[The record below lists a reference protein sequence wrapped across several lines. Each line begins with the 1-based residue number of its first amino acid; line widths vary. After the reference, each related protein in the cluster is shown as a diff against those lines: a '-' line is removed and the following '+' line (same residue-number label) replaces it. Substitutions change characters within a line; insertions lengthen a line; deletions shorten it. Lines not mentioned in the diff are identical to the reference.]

1 MSHSIKMNYYDTFR
15 CTADQCDFT
24 CCQEW
29 RIGVDEKT
37 FQKWKEL
44 KLKAVDSDGENQ
56 PELIL
61 CDCVEKEEAGQ
72 IIKLGKDKKCP
83 FLNEKKLCKVVLE
96 LGEDHLSETCTTFPR
111 QINTFEDRTEYSLD
125 PGCPAVVDL
134 LNQKLNVG
142 QLLNDRLVE
151 KEVSSAQSSSLL
163 YLVREMIFT
172 ILEDETYLL
181 TERMMMIFYALLE
194 LLEEKHL
201 TKEKINAYKNR
212 KQLQPLADA
221 IRKMKFNS
229 ADSFFERN
237 ELFLDVVE
245 NYRKQMLYVDYLE
258 EISML
263 AEGLEEAYSE
273 DEIIEKLQVFKE
285 EFAAYEQLLKNYL
298 VAEIFG
304 NCLLPDM
311 ELKDVVIA
319 FQWITLEY
327 SVIQQAIFLKWL
339 AGGEKAVTYGMVKSY
354 ITVISRVT
362 GYDQSDIKEYLENS
376 FESMVW
382 EWGYL
387 ALIVGNSTL

>member
-1 MSHSIKMNYYDTFR
+1 MSHSIKINYYDTFR
-15 CTADQCDFT
+15 CIADQCPFT

-37 FQKWKEL
+37 LQKWKGL
-44 KLKAVDSDGENQ
+44 KLKTTDRDEKNQ
-56 PELIL
+56 SELTL
-61 CDCVEKEEAGQ
+61 CDCVEKEETGQ

-83 FLNEKKLCKVVLE
+83 FLNEKKLCKIVLE
-96 LGEDHLSETCTTFPR
+96 LGENHLSDTCTTFPR

-134 LNQKLNVG
+134 LNQNLNAI
-142 QLLNDRLVE
+142 QE
-151 KEVSSAQSSSLL
+151 ESSAQSASLL

-201 TKEKINAYKNR
+201 SEEKINAYKNR
-212 KQLQPLADA
+212 KQLQPLVDA
-221 IRKMKFNS
+221 IRKMNFNS
-229 ADSFFERN
+229 FDSFFERN

-245 NYRKQMLYVDYLE
+245 NYRKQKLYVAYLE
-258 EISML
+258 DISLL
-263 AEGLEEAYSE
+263 AEELEEAYVE
-273 DEIIEKLQVFKE
+273 DEILEKLEAFE
-285 EFAAYEQLLKNYL
+285 EELIAYEKLLKNYL
-298 VAEIFG
+298 IAEIFG
-304 NCLLPDM
+304 NCLMPDM
-311 ELKDVVIA
+311 TLEDMVTS

-327 SVIQQAIFLKWL
+327 SVIKQAIFLKWL
-339 AGGEKAVTYGMVKSY
+339 AEGEKTVTYEMVKCY

-376 FESMVW
+376 FESIIW

-387 ALIVGNSTL
+387 ALIVGNSKL

>member
-1 MSHSIKMNYYDTFR
+1 MSHSIKINYYDTFR
-15 CTADQCDFT
+15 CIADQCPFT

-37 FQKWKEL
+37 LQKWKGL
-44 KLKAVDSDGENQ
+44 KLKTTDRDEKNQ
-56 PELIL
+56 SELTL
-61 CDCVEKEEAGQ
+61 CDCVEKEETGQ

-83 FLNEKKLCKVVLE
+83 FLNEKKLCKIVLE
-96 LGEDHLSETCTTFPR
+96 LGENHLSDTCTTFPR

-134 LNQKLNVG
+134 LNQNLNAI
-142 QLLNDRLVE
+142 QE
-151 KEVSSAQSSSLL
+151 ESSAQSASLL

-201 TKEKINAYKNR
+201 SEEKINAYKNR
-212 KQLQPLADA
+212 KQLQPLVDA
-221 IRKMKFNS
+221 IRKMNFNS
-229 ADSFFERN
+229 FDSFFERN

-245 NYRKQMLYVDYLE
+245 NYRKQKLYVAYLE
-258 EISML
+258 DISLL
-263 AEGLEEAYSE
+263 AEELEEAYVE
-273 DEIIEKLQVFKE
+273 EEILEKLEAFE
-285 EFAAYEQLLKNYL
+285 EELIAYEKLLKNYL
-298 VAEIFG
+298 IAEIFG
-304 NCLLPDM
+304 NCLMPDM
-311 ELKDVVIA
+311 TLEDMVIS

-327 SVIQQAIFLKWL
+327 SVIKQAIFLKWL
-339 AGGEKAVTYGMVKSY
+339 AEGEKTVTYEMVKCY

-376 FESMVW
+376 FESIIW

-387 ALIVGNSTL
+387 ALIVGNRKL

>member
-1 MSHSIKMNYYDTFR
+1 MSHSIKINYYDTFR
-15 CTADQCDFT
+15 CIADQCPFT

-37 FQKWKEL
+37 LQKWKGL
-44 KLKAVDSDGENQ
+44 KLKTTDRDEKNQ
-56 PELIL
+56 SELTL
-61 CDCVEKEEAGQ
+61 CDCVEKEETGQ

-83 FLNEKKLCKVVLE
+83 FLNEKKLCKIVLE
-96 LGEDHLSETCTTFPR
+96 LGENHLSDTCTTFPR

-134 LNQKLNVG
+134 LNQNLNAI
-142 QLLNDRLVE
+142 QE
-151 KEVSSAQSSSLL
+151 ESSAQSASLL

-201 TKEKINAYKNR
+201 SEEKINAYKNR
-212 KQLQPLADA
+212 KQLQPLVDA
-221 IRKMKFNS
+221 IRKMNFNS
-229 ADSFFERN
+229 FDSFFERN

-245 NYRKQMLYVDYLE
+245 NYRKQKLYVAYLE
-258 EISML
+258 DISLL
-263 AEGLEEAYSE
+263 AEELEEAYVE
-273 DEIIEKLQVFKE
+273 EEILEKLEAFE
-285 EFAAYEQLLKNYL
+285 EELIAYEKLLKNYL
-298 VAEIFG
+298 IAEIFG
-304 NCLLPDM
+304 NCLMPDM
-311 ELKDVVIA
+311 TLEDMVTS

-327 SVIQQAIFLKWL
+327 SVIKQAIFLKWL
-339 AGGEKAVTYGMVKSY
+339 AEGEKTVTYEMVKCY

-376 FESMVW
+376 FESIIW

-387 ALIVGNSTL
+387 ALIVGNSKL

>member
-1 MSHSIKMNYYDTFR
+1 MSHSIKINYYDTFR
-15 CTADQCDFT
+15 CIADQCPFT

-37 FQKWKEL
+37 LQKWKGL
-44 KLKAVDSDGENQ
+44 KLKTTDRDGKNQ
-56 PELIL
+56 SELTL
-61 CDCVEKEEAGQ
+61 CDCVEKEETGQ

-83 FLNEKKLCKVVLE
+83 FLNEKKLCKIVLE
-96 LGEDHLSETCTTFPR
+96 LGENHLSDTCTTFPR

-134 LNQKLNVG
+134 LNQNLNAI
-142 QLLNDRLVE
+142 QE
-151 KEVSSAQSSSLL
+151 ESSAQSTSLL

-201 TKEKINAYKNR
+201 SEEKINAYKNR
-212 KQLQPLADA
+212 KQLQPLVDA
-221 IRKMKFNS
+221 IRKMNFNS
-229 ADSFFERN
+229 FDSFLERN

-245 NYRKQMLYVDYLE
+245 NYRKQKLYVAYLE
-258 EISML
+258 DISLL
-263 AEGLEEAYSE
+263 AEELEEAYME
-273 DEIIEKLQVFKE
+273 DEILEKLEAFE
-285 EFAAYEQLLKNYL
+285 EELIAYEKLLKNYL
-298 VAEIFG
+298 IAEIFG
-304 NCLLPDM
+304 NCLMPDM
-311 ELKDVVIA
+311 TLEDMVIS

-327 SVIQQAIFLKWL
+327 SVIKQAIFLKWL
-339 AGGEKAVTYGMVKSY
+339 AEGEKTVTYEMVKCY

-376 FESMVW
+376 FESIIW

-387 ALIVGNSTL
+387 ALIVGNSKL

>member
-1 MSHSIKMNYYDTFR
+1 MNHSIKMNYYDTFR
-15 CTADQCDFT
+15 CIADQCDFT

-37 FQKWKEL
+37 FQKWKGL
-44 KLKAVDSDGENQ
+44 KLNTVDRDGKNQ
-56 PELIL
+56 SELIL
-61 CDCVEKEEAGQ
+61 CDCVEKEEVGQ
-72 IIKLGKDKKCP
+72 IIKLGEDKKCP

-111 QINTFEDRTEYSLD
+111 QMNTFEDRTEYSLD
-125 PGCPAVVDL
+125 PGCPVVVDL
-134 LNQKLNVG
+134 LNQSPDAI
-142 QLLNDRLVE
+142 QLVTDMPE
-151 KEVSSAQSSSLL
+151 IEESSAQSSSLL

-172 ILEDETYLL
+172 ILKDETYLL
-181 TERMMMIFYALLE
+181 TERLMIIFYALLE

-201 TKEKINAYKNR
+201 TEEKINAYKNR

-229 ADSFFERN
+229 VDSFFERN

-245 NYRKQMLYVDYLE
+245 NYRKQKLYVDYLE
-258 EISML
+258 EISIQ

-285 EFAAYEQLLKNYL
+285 EFASYEQLLKKYL

-304 NCLLPDM
+304 NCLMPDM
-311 ELKDVVIA
+311 ELEDMVIA

-327 SVIQQAIFLKWL
+327 SVLQQAIFLKWL
-339 AGGEKAVTYGMVKSY
+339 AEGEKAMTYQMVKCY

-376 FESMVW
+376 FESIIW

>member
-1 MSHSIKMNYYDTFR
+1 MSHSIKINYYDTFR
-15 CTADQCDFT
+15 CIADQCPFT

-37 FQKWKEL
+37 LQKWKGL
-44 KLKAVDSDGENQ
+44 KLKTTDRDEKNQ
-56 PELIL
+56 SELTL
-61 CDCVEKEEAGQ
+61 CDCVEKEETGQ

-83 FLNEKKLCKVVLE
+83 FLNEKKLCKIVLE
-96 LGEDHLSETCTTFPR
+96 LGENHLSDTCTTFPR

-134 LNQKLNVG
+134 LNQNLNAI
-142 QLLNDRLVE
+142 QE
-151 KEVSSAQSSSLL
+151 ESSAQSASLL

-201 TKEKINAYKNR
+201 SEEKINAYKNR
-212 KQLQPLADA
+212 KQLQPLVDA
-221 IRKMKFNS
+221 IRKMNFNFF
-229 ADSFFERN
+229 DSFFERN

-245 NYRKQMLYVDYLE
+245 NYRKQKLYVAYLE
-258 EISML
+258 DISLL
-263 AEGLEEAYSE
+263 AEELEEAYVE
-273 DEIIEKLQVFKE
+273 EEILEKLEAFE
-285 EFAAYEQLLKNYL
+285 EELIAYEKLLKNYL
-298 VAEIFG
+298 IAEIFG
-304 NCLLPDM
+304 NCLMPDM
-311 ELKDVVIA
+311 TLEDMVIS

-327 SVIQQAIFLKWL
+327 SVIKQAIFLKWL
-339 AGGEKAVTYGMVKSY
+339 AEGEKTVTYEMVKCY

-376 FESMVW
+376 FESIIW

-387 ALIVGNSTL
+387 ALIVGNSKL

>member
-1 MSHSIKMNYYDTFR
+1 MNNCIKINDYDTFR
-15 CTADQCDFT
+15 CIADQCSFT

-37 FQKWKEL
+37 FQKWKGL
-44 KLKAVDSDGENQ
+44 KLEAKDADGKNQ
-56 PELIL
+56 SELTL
-61 CDCVEKEEAGQ
+61 CDCVEKEESGQ

-83 FLNEKKLCKVVLE
+83 FLNEKKLCKIVLE
-96 LGEDHLSETCTTFPR
+96 LGEEYLSETCTTFPR

-134 LNQKLNVG
+134 LNQNSNAI
-142 QLLNDRLVE
+142 QLVTEGRE
-151 KEVSSAQSSSLL
+151 IEESSTQSSALL

-172 ILEDETYLL
+172 ILKDETYLL
-181 TERMMMIFYALLE
+181 TERMMMVFYALLE

-201 TKEKINAYKNR
+201 SEEKINAYKNR
-212 KQLQPLADA
+212 KQLKSLANA
-221 IRKMKFNS
+221 IRKMKFNT

-245 NYRKQMLYVDYLE
+245 NYRKQKLYVDYLE
-258 EISML
+258 DISVL
-263 AEGLEEAYSE
+263 AEGLEEVYSE
-273 DEIIEKLQVFKE
+273 EEIVEKLQVFKE
-285 EFAAYEQLLKNYL
+285 EFASYEQLLKNYL
-298 VAEIFG
+298 IVEVFG
-304 NCLLPDM
+304 NCLMPDM
-311 ELKDVVIA
+311 ELEDMVIA

-327 SVIQQAIFLKWL
+327 GVIQQAIFLKWL
-339 AGGEKAVTYGMVKSY
+339 AEDEKAVTYERVKCY
-354 ITVISRVT
+354 IAVISRVT

-387 ALIVGNSTL
+387 ALIVGNSKL

>member
-1 MSHSIKMNYYDTFR
+1 MSHSIKINYYDTFR
-15 CTADQCDFT
+15 CIADQCPFT

-37 FQKWKEL
+37 LQKWKGL
-44 KLKAVDSDGENQ
+44 KLKTTDRDGKNQ
-56 PELIL
+56 SELTL
-61 CDCVEKEEAGQ
+61 CDCVEKEETGQ

-83 FLNEKKLCKVVLE
+83 FLNEKKLCKIVLE
-96 LGEDHLSETCTTFPR
+96 LGENHLSDTCTTFPR

-134 LNQKLNVG
+134 LNQNLNAI
-142 QLLNDRLVE
+142 QE
-151 KEVSSAQSSSLL
+151 ESSAQSASLL

-201 TKEKINAYKNR
+201 SEEKINAYKNR
-212 KQLQPLADA
+212 KQLQPLVDA
-221 IRKMKFNS
+221 IRKMNFNS
-229 ADSFFERN
+229 FDSFFERN

-245 NYRKQMLYVDYLE
+245 NYRKQKLYVAYLE
-258 EISML
+258 DISLL
-263 AEGLEEAYSE
+263 AEELEEAYVE
-273 DEIIEKLQVFKE
+273 EEILEKLEAFE
-285 EFAAYEQLLKNYL
+285 EELIAYEKLLKNYL
-298 VAEIFG
+298 IAEIFG
-304 NCLLPDM
+304 NCLMPDM
-311 ELKDVVIA
+311 TLEDMVTS

-327 SVIQQAIFLKWL
+327 SVIKQAIFLKWL
-339 AGGEKAVTYGMVKSY
+339 AEGEKTVTYEMVKCY

-376 FESMVW
+376 FESIIW

-387 ALIVGNSTL
+387 ALIVGNSKL